1 MAYRR
6 HFPAI
11 NWLNS
16 YSLYKD
22 RMSGWF
28 SENIASDWNEIT
40 GEALRILQ
48 VESELEEIVKL
59 VGMDALSA
67 SDRLTLEVARSVR
80 EDFLQQNAFN
90 IDDSYSPLD
99 KQYKLLK
106 AILAYFEKSKKA
118 VEQGADIEKL
128 SNIPARETIGR
139 MKSVPLENFDG
150 ELSALLKA
158 LDEQIDG
165 VLHSEED

>member
-1 MAYRR
+1 MQSRQGVSIR
-6 HFPAI
+6 
-11 NWLNS
+11 
-16 YSLYKD
+16 
-22 RMSGWF
+22 
-28 SENIASDWNEIT
+28 
-40 GEALRILQ
+40 
-48 VESELEEIVKL
+48 
-59 VGMDALSA
+59 LS
-67 SDRLTLEVARSVR
+67 
-80 EDFLQQNAFN
+80 FLQQNAFN